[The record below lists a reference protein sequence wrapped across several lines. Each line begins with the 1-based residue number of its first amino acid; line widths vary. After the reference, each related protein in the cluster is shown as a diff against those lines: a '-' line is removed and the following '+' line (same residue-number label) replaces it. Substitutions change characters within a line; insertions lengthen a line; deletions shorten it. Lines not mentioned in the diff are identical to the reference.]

1 MALLNFKKSVT
12 SEAIVS
18 PEVETFLQGYS
29 IEVMP
34 RTAEKIPSFRD
45 LLPLGTRVY
54 ICLLYTSPSPR
65 DGLLSRMPSS
75 A

>member
-18 PEVETFLQGYS
+18 PEVEAFLQGYS

-45 LLPLGTRVY
+45 L
-54 ICLLYTSPSPR
+54 
-65 DGLLSRMPSS
+65 
-75 A
+75 